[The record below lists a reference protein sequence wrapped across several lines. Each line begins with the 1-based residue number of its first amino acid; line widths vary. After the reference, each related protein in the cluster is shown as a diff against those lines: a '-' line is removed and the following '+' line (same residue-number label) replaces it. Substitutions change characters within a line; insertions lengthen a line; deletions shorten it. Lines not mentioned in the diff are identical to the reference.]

1 MERHFVLPIT
11 IAAALHAGLLFG
23 FRPSHTDTTKDIVRR
38 LVTTTT
44 KPPIEVTLDE
54 PKSES
59 VPDEKLVPKGSSPVE
74 RPTLPEPT
82 PVEHPVGP
90 TVNIPR
96 AVPQAFT
103 SGPKFDLSPA
113 GRPDGWEGVDRLGDG
128 LIGAKFLDDPPRA
141 RLQGSPSYPIEAKT
155 RGLAGAVTVEFT
167 VDENG
172 LVHDPVVVNSSD
184 RIFEDATLR
193 AVSKWRFEPGKR
205 AGRVVRFRM
214 AVPVIFNLNDN

>member
-23 FRPSHTDTTKDIVRR
+23 FRSSHTDIVKDTVRR
-38 LVTTTT
+38 LTTTDA
-44 KPPIEVTLDE
+44 KPPIEVMLDE
-54 PKSES
+54 PKSEATAE
-59 VPDEKLVPKGSSPVE
+59 DKLAPKGSSEKE
-74 RPTLPEPT
+74 RPTIPELPPT
-82 PVEHPVGP
+82 NETKGILVDVPPVTRHFP
-90 TVNIPR
+90 TEGKIDLKPFG
-96 AVPQAFT
+96 VPTGSEDVVDF
-103 SGPKFDLSPA
+103 KA
-113 GRPDGWEGVDRLGDG
+113 GLFNARH
-128 LIGAKFLDDPPRA
+128 LDNPPRA

-172 LVHDPVVVNSSD
+172 SVHDPVVVNSSD
-184 RIFEDATLR
+184 RIFEEATLR